1 MNENIIMFSGD
12 WLGTWIIL
20 CQTILALKQSRTSK
34 LLLAKQK
41 INNDALCFYSYKQN
55 PEQLKSYY

>member
-1 MNENIIMFSGD
+1 MNENIMFSGD

-20 CQTILALKQSRTSK
+20 CQSILELKQSRTSK
-34 LLLAKQK
+34 PLLAKQK
-41 INNDALCFYSYKQN
+41 INNDVLCFYDYKQN